1 MARLA
6 GTLPIIAFFPIINS
20 ISYYTHIIP
29 FCQGFRRIAPAA
41 FLPLPGQDPGSD
53 PKKVPAEP
61 LVLFY
66 GDTLLYRTE
75 TSVNTLPKKDARQ
88 LLYGIS
94 VETREQAERVIE
106 EYCS

>member
-1 MARLA
+1 MVKKLILIFGVFA
-6 GTLPIIAFFPIINS
+6 IICVIIS
-20 ISYYTHIIP
+20 VALSTPVESKAEEKKDTH
-29 FCQGFRRIAPAA
+29 QTQSQRQKYVVKSLNG
-41 FLPLPGQDPGSD
+41 
-53 PKKVPAEP
+53 KV
-61 LVLFY
+61 VLFY

>member
-1 MARLA
+1 MVKKLILIFGVFA
-6 GTLPIIAFFPIINS
+6 IICVIIS
-20 ISYYTHIIP
+20 VALSTP
-29 FCQGFRRIAPAA
+29 VE
-41 FLPLPGQDPGSD
+41 S
-53 PKKVPAEP
+53 KAEP
-61 LVLFY
+61 KAKDTHQTQSQTEKYVVKSLNGKVVLFY

>member
-1 MARLA
+1 MVKKLILIFGVFA
-6 GTLPIIAFFPIINS
+6 IICVIIS
-20 ISYYTHIIP
+20 VALSTPVESKAEEKKDTH
-29 FCQGFRRIAPAA
+29 QTQSQTEKYVVKSLNG
-41 FLPLPGQDPGSD
+41 
-53 PKKVPAEP
+53 KV
-61 LVLFY
+61 VLFY